1 MGIRRKGQ
9 HALCLLVV
17 AGMTVTAHAGVR
29 QGQEG
34 RIEFRGAVV
43 PATEPGIMFLTTSAP
58 SAAHGAATEVESL
71 EMARRHSPP
80 ELLDYFAGYA
90 GRETRVFVT
99 TYY

>member
-1 MGIRRKGQ
+1 MDICRKGQ
-9 HALCLLVV
+9 HALCLLVA

-43 PATEPGIMFLTTSAP
+43 PATEPGAIFFTTTAP
-58 SAAHGAATEVESL
+58 SAVDGAATEIESL
-71 EMARRHSPP
+71 ETARRNSPP

>member
-1 MGIRRKGQ
+1 
-9 HALCLLVV
+9 
-17 AGMTVTAHAGVR
+17 
-29 QGQEG
+29 
-34 RIEFRGAVV
+34 
-43 PATEPGIMFLTTSAP
+43 MFLTTSAP
-58 SAAHGAATEVESL
+58 SAVHGAATEVESL